1 MRDVRSLI
9 GKLRSRD
16 PDLYAL
22 HRAIRVAV
30 VMPSAFAFTFEVIG
44 NPTLATF
51 TAFGCFALLLFVDLP
66 GNPSGRLTGYAMLA
80 VTGAVLITLGT
91 LASRYTWVAVAAM
104 VVVGF
109 AVLFAGALSA
119 SIAAAARAALLVFI
133 LPVTLPGGPAD
144 IAPRLAGW
152 GIAVAVA
159 VPVAMLVWPPRE
171 HDDLRRYAA
180 DTCRAI
186 ADVVTAGNAG
196 EHERADALRTDVST
210 SLDALRRTFRGTAF
224 RPVGLTTGSRALIRL
239 VEELEWLGS
248 VVLALSADEM
258 RAWPE
263 LARAT
268 TGAAADVLTASA
280 GVLGADRRASLEDDH
295 GLGDAIDRLG
305 RERRRVASEFR
316 ASLDPATSSAAGLPS
331 YQGHEV
337 SHAAALIGATV
348 AWAAEA
354 DARPVFDRLLGRP
367 AAHTSTLPLSPVVQ
381 IATSQ
386 VERHSV
392 WLQNSIRGAL
402 GLGLAVMFADLT
414 GAQHA
419 FWAVLGAL
427 SVLRSTALSTG
438 STALR
443 ALLGTLVGFVV
454 GAGVV
459 VAIGSNSTVLWV
471 VLPVAILVAAFVP
484 EAISFAAGQAAFTVV
499 LLILFNI
506 VAPIGWQVGLVR
518 VEDVALGCAASLV
531 VGVLV
536 WPRGAAA
543 AIGTA
548 LSEAYHAGTV
558 YLDSAVAYSL
568 RTAGPPTEQL
578 RDMLA
583 AGRRLDDA
591 LRQYLAERGAKP
603 VPLDHLTAAANGAT
617 RLRLAGEA
625 ITAVRAMGG
634 RGPDLHA
641 PFAATTRLVH
651 EQAAAVRDFYDALAD
666 AFDPHHPGT
675 PPASPEPV
683 DHTDGVLDA
692 LHADLVADAACGADT
707 EQAKRLY
714 WTSLH
719 LQDMLRLETRLGSH
733 YVTIP
738 GAPAELSRSTA

>member
-1 MRDVRSLI
+1 MPDVRSLV
-9 GKLRSRD
+9 GKVRARD

-22 HRAIRVAV
+22 HRAVRVAV
-30 VMPSAFAFTFEVIG
+30 VMPSAFAFSFEVIG

-51 TAFGCFALLLFVDLP
+51 AAFGCFAMLLFVDFP
-66 GNPSGRLTGYAMLA
+66 GNWSGRLTGYLMLA
-80 VTGAVLITLGT
+80 VAGAVLITLGT
-91 LASRYTWVAVAAM
+91 LASRDTWFAAIGM
-104 VVVGF
+104 TVIGF

-119 SIAAAARAALLVFI
+119 SIAAASRAALLLFI

-171 HDDLRRYAA
+171 HDDLRRYAS

-186 ADVVTAGNAG
+186 ADVITAGNAG
-196 EHERADALRTDVST
+196 EHERADALRADVST
-210 SLDALRRTFRGTAF
+210 ALTALRRTFRGTAF

-248 VVLALSADEM
+248 VVIALSADEM

-268 TGAAADVLTASA
+268 TGAAADVLAASA
-280 GVLGADRRASLEDDH
+280 GVLSADRRASLEDDH
-295 GLGDAIDRLG
+295 GLADAISGLR
-305 RERRRVASEFR
+305 RERRRVAAEFR
-316 ASLDPATSSAAGLPS
+316 ASLDPTTDANGLPS

-337 SHAAALIGATV
+337 SHAAALVGATV
-348 AWAAEA
+348 QWAAEA
-354 DARPVFDRLLGRP
+354 DSRPVLDRLLGRP
-367 AAHTSTLPLSPVVQ
+367 AKHTSTLPLSPAVQ

-386 VERHSV
+386 IERHSV

-402 GLGLAVMFADLT
+402 GLGLAVLFAELT

-443 ALLGTLVGFVV
+443 AMLGTLAGFVI

-459 VAIGSNSTVLWV
+459 VVIGSNSGVLWA
-471 VLPVAILVAAFVP
+471 VLPIAILVAAFVP

-506 VAPIGWQVGLVR
+506 VAPIGWTVGLVR
-518 VEDVALGCAASLV
+518 IEDIGLGCAASLV

-536 WPRGAAA
+536 WPRGASA

-548 LSEAYHAGTV
+548 LSEAYRAGAV

-568 RTAGPPTEQL
+568 RTAPAPTAEL

-591 LRQYLAERGAKP
+591 LRQYLAERGAKT
-603 VPLDHLTAAANGAT
+603 VPLTQLTAAANGAT
-617 RLRLAGEA
+617 RLRIAGES
-625 ITAVRAMGG
+625 ITEMRDTAAHE
-634 RGPDLHA
+634 PALHA
-641 PFAATTRLVH
+641 PFAATTALVH
-651 EQAAAVRDFYDALAD
+651 DQAVSVRDWYSALAD
-666 AFDPHHPGT
+666 AFDPHRPGT
-675 PPASPEPV
+675 PPPPEDC
-683 DHTDGVLDA
+683 DHTDGVLNA
-692 LHADLVADAACGADT
+692 LHTDLVADAACGADT

-719 LQDMLRLETRLGSH
+719 LQDMLQLETRLVKH
-733 YVTIP
+733 YDAIP
-738 GAPAELSRSTA
+738 VKPPALTSTV